1 MAVKLAPEVEVR
13 SADLVVTLVAEGER
27 HDEVGA
33 RSFAAAGMT
42 GKAGEN
48 LLVAG
53 LDRDLLLVG
62 IGPRERVTSDAVRR
76 ALGRVAPQMRGYA
89 TVGIPLPPGVAAEI
103 VTAAVE
109 GVLLGAYRF
118 DQFRTQAST
127 RPLGSISI
135 AAERT
140 DGADRA
146 VAFGST
152 SADAGI
158 EARDLANTPA
168 NYCTPEDLATH
179 AESIAEL
186 DGIEIDVW
194 READLE
200 RERCGGIIG
209 VGQGGANPPRL
220 VLLSYHG
227 SAEHPPIGLAGKGIT
242 FDAGGTS
249 IKHEDH
255 LEWMKI
261 DMSGGAAVLSAMR
274 AIARLA
280 LPVNVIA
287 ALPCAENLTG
297 PTAIK
302 PGDVLRLRNGR
313 TCEIVNTD
321 YEGRVVLA
329 DAIDVLRERGARSI
343 VIGATLWGGNDALG
357 DEITPILGNDNGLVA
372 GVLEAAAA
380 SGEPAWRLPLHDA
393 YRRELRST
401 VADLRNKPPHKAAMI
416 TAALFLGEFAG
427 DTPWAYLDLGDT
439 AWAARD
445 WDLGPTGATGVPAR
459 TILRFAVQRA
469 SVDAS
474 VAAGDSIAQTIV

>member
-1 MAVKLAPEVEVR
+1 
-13 SADLVVTLVAEGER
+13 VTLVAEGEAP
-27 HDEVGA
+27 DGAGA
-33 RSFAAAGMT
+33 RSFAAAGMS
-42 GKAGEN
+42 GKAGEE

-53 LDRDLLLVG
+53 SESDLLLVG
-62 IGPRERVTSDAVRR
+62 IGPREGMTSDTVRR
-76 ALGRVAPQMRGYA
+76 ALGRVAPRIRGYA
-89 TVGIPLPPGVAAEI
+89 TVGIPLPSGVSADI
-103 VTAAVE
+103 VIAAVE
-109 GVLLGAYRF
+109 GVQLGAYRF
-118 DQFRTQAST
+118 DRFRTQVST

-140 DGADRA
+140 DGADSA
-146 VAFGST
+146 VAFGRA

-158 EARDLANTPA
+158 EARDFANTPA

-179 AESIAEL
+179 AGSIAEL
-186 DGIEIDVW
+186 DGIEVNVW

-209 VGQGGANPPRL
+209 VGRGSANPPRL
-220 VLLSYHG
+220 VLVSYRG
-227 SAEHPPIGLAGKGIT
+227 SADHAPIGLVGKGIT

-249 IKHEDH
+249 VKHAEH

-261 DMSGGAAVLSAMR
+261 DMSGGAAALAAIR

-287 ALPCAENLTG
+287 AVPCAENLTG

-302 PGDVLRLRNGR
+302 PGDVLRLRSGR

-329 DAIDVLRERGARSI
+329 DAIDVLRERGAQSI
-343 VIGATLWGGNDALG
+343 VISATLWGGNDALG
-357 DEITPILGNDNGLVA
+357 DELSPVLGNDDALV
-372 GVLEAAAA
+372 GDVLEAAAA
-380 SGEPAWRLPLHDA
+380 SGEPAWRLPLHEA

-401 VADLRNKPPHKAAMI
+401 VADLRNKPPDKAAMI

-427 DTPWAYLDLGDT
+427 NTPWAYLDIGDT
-439 AWAARD
+439 AWAASD
-445 WDLGPTGATGVPAR
+445 WDLGPAGATGVPAR
-459 TILRFAVQRA
+459 TILRFALERA
-469 SVDAS
+469 SADARVAADAS
-474 VAAGDSIAQTIV
+474 IARTIL